1 MAKPHT
7 GYVFKDKYNR
17 WFARTSYVDATGKR
31 RNVKK
36 VAKDRAHAKEVLKKI
51 FREMEDHGT
60 KFVEAAKMTFND
72 LAKYYEESYLL
83 NAEYIGDRKVSGLR
97 SKYDIEFRLKTVK
110 EYFGKHK
117 IRDLSHKDIEKF
129 KLHRLRTPTKFDK
142 QRSIATVNRDLGV
155 LRRVLNV
162 AVANGWIVKNPFMMG
177 KGLIC
182 VGDEKPRERILTLE
196 EEARLLAACEGPRAH
211 LRPILICALDTGM
224 RRGEL
229 FSLVWEDVDFENRL
243 ITIRAFN
250 TKMMR
255 ERRIGM
261 TERLTSEL
269 GILYAKNPDPKALLF
284 GISSTKRAW
293 DKVRQ
298 QAGLSDLRLHDLRH
312 TYATRLVSKH
322 LPLAEVSRVLG
333 HTQPTMTY
341 RYTNLTV
348 ETAKRA
354 AAMLDEMH
362 TSNTL
367 SEFTTQVS
375 LIN

>member
-1 MAKPHT
+1 MAKPNT

-17 WFARTSYVDATGKR
+17 WFARTSYVDETGKR

-36 VAKDRAHAKEVLKKI
+36 CARDRAHGKEVLKKLL
-51 FREMEDHGT
+51 RELEDHGT
-60 KFVEAAKMTFND
+60 KFIESANMTFD
-72 LAKYYEESYLL
+72 ELAKYYEETYLL
-83 NAEYIGDRKVSGLR
+83 EAEYVGDRKVAGLR
-97 SKYDIEFRLKTVK
+97 SKYDIEFRLKIIK
-110 EYFGKHK
+110 EYFGKYK
-117 IRDLSHKDIEKF
+117 IRELTHQDIEKF
-129 KLHRLRTPTKFDK
+129 KLYRLKKPTKFDK
-142 QRSIATVNRDLGV
+142 QRSIATVNRELAI
-155 LRRVLNV
+155 LRRMLNI

-261 TERLTSEL
+261 TERLTREL

-284 GISSTKRAW
+284 GIGSTKGAW
-293 DKVRQ
+293 NKVRR

-312 TYATRLVSKH
+312 TYATRLVSRH

-348 ETAKRA
+348 ESAKRA

-362 TSNTL
+362 GSNL
-367 SEFTTQVS
+367 LVNDASNPAM
-375 LIN
+375 IN